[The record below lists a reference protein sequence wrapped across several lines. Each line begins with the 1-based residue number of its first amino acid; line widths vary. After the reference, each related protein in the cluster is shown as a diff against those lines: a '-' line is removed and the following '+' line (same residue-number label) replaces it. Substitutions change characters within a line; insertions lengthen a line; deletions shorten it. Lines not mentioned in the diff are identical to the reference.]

1 MTLERVL
8 RAGPVLLASV
18 LAVGCLNNVGPSG
31 QEEPSDPIPVPRT
44 GGALPISGEVRI
56 VDYPDGRHE
65 QRYHLRTPGGRARR
79 LHFATDPAL
88 TPGSTIQ
95 GWARPAAD
103 GFGLEVGEFRA
114 RELPLSEIENSQ
126 RALVGAATL
135 PKRRVAFVLV
145 DLGAGVNLTP
155 EQARIRAF
163 GMGPADRSIRKEVLE
178 YSFGKQDIEGEVI
191 GPLKGTMSG
200 CDEDG
205 LADSLRDQIPA
216 GFDNI
221 FWYFGRRV
229 SACGWAGVAP
239 LGRVGDIAEEL
250 WVNGTASCAV
260 ATHEFGHNLGL
271 QHASR
276 IRCPGGMPF
285 VDNAAMCQS
294 SEYGDIN
301 DVMGDG
307 CNHYNGY
314 SKWYLRWFEKCNG
327 VRTTTSGTF
336 TLLPMAQACN
346 GVQVLQVPM
355 PKTRTFQ
362 DLQPRN
368 YFLELRVPIGLDAN
382 IQPMVQLRIGTNLGG
397 TGFARRTGVLDM
409 KPMTGPIDGLKLG
422 ESFSD
427 PAGGVKF
434 TIEAISAQSA
444 TVKVEIDAPMM
455 PGGPTCLDGTP
466 FTAPG
471 PATCGEGSMPPPPVM
486 PQPGRPDGGGPAPIG
501 TDAGGGGAG
510 GTAGSGGNAG
520 SAGNAG
526 NAGSSGGGGTGG
538 AAGSGAAGT
547 SGGNTATGTGGS
559 GAGGSSAGSG
569 TVGRGGSGAGGSGA
583 GGSGNPPATVP
594 GGCSCDVG
602 GGTGSMGGGLPAGLI
617 LGLGLLV
624 VCRRRARR
632 TAA

>member
-1 MTLERVL
+1 M
-8 RAGPVLLASV
+8 
-18 LAVGCLNNVGPSG
+18 
-31 QEEPSDPIPVPRT
+31 PRT
-44 GGALPISGEVRI
+44 GGAVPISGEVEMRI
-56 VDYPDGRHE
+56 VDYPDGTHE

-103 GFGLEVGEFRA
+103 GFGLEVGEFKA

-126 RALVGAATL
+126 RALVGAAAL

-229 SACGWAGVAP
+229 TACGWAGVAP

-250 WVNGTASCAV
+250 WVNGTATCAV

-285 VDNAAMCQS
+285 VDNPAMCQS

-382 IQPMVQLRIGTNLGG
+382 IQPMVQLRIGTNIGMG

-409 KPMTGPIDGLKLG
+409 KPMTSPIDGLKLG
-422 ESFSD
+422 ESFAD

-434 TIEAISAQSA
+434 TIEAISAAVGHGQ
-444 TVKVEIDAPMM
+444 
-455 PGGPTCLDGTP
+455 GGDR
-466 FTAPG
+466 
-471 PATCGEGSMPPPPVM
+471 
-486 PQPGRPDGGGPAPIG
+486 RPD
-501 TDAGGGGAG
+501 
-510 GTAGSGGNAG
+510 
-520 SAGNAG
+520 
-526 NAGSSGGGGTGG
+526 
-538 AAGSGAAGT
+538 
-547 SGGNTATGTGGS
+547 
-559 GAGGSSAGSG
+559 
-569 TVGRGGSGAGGSGA
+569 
-583 GGSGNPPATVP
+583 
-594 GGCSCDVG
+594 
-602 GGTGSMGGGLPAGLI
+602 
-617 LGLGLLV
+617 
-624 VCRRRARR
+624 
-632 TAA
+632 